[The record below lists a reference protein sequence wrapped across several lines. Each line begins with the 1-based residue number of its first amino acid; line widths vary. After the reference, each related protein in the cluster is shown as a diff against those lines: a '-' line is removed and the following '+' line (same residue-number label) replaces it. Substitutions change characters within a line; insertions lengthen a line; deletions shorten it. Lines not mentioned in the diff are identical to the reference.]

1 MNNILT
7 PLSRTVSTSKR
18 LLLVAILG
26 DVTLLFFV
34 VVLAFSVLEILLPGI
49 VLSRFPLAIL
59 MMLLVC
65 SFFCFIILTPKI
77 PQEKSIPKHT
87 SRVIWSILLIGTLGV
102 LFLSAR
108 GFGLVGASILVLLLA
123 LLFIPIQRSR

>member
-1 MNNILT
+1 M
-7 PLSRTVSTSKR
+7 
-18 LLLVAILG
+18 AILG
-26 DVTLLFFV
+26 DLTLLFFV

-65 SFFCFIILTPKI
+65 SFCCFIILTPKI

-87 SRVIWSILLIGTLGV
+87 SRVIWSILLVGTLGV

-123 LLFIPIQRSR
+123 LLFIPVQRSR